1 MTGVRP
7 RFVPWSARD
16 GSSPTSWATTST
28 TAGPCCSSSRVACSP
43 GGRTTVRRRTSS
55 SRASDTARAL
65 GDRVEFHQVD
75 HYREVV
81 EGRDDLEVIDPTSR
95 GLRRLVAEIGAEVL
109 PSRGF
114 VTSEQ
119 EFAEW
124 MAGRTSNRLVMED
137 FYRWSRARTG
147 ILMDGDDPVG
157 GRWNYDHDNRERP
170 PKGATSLGLP
180 EPWWPEEDDIDAEVR
195 ADLDEWE
202 RKGIVRFV
210 GEDGPRRFAVTPKEG
225 RLALDDFVA
234 SRLNDFGPFEDASLQ
249 GDWTMAHSLL
259 SATMNMGVLD
269 PADVIERITAEHAA
283 GRAPIQSVEGIVRQ
297 IMGWRD
303 YVWHLYWAFEDDYTS
318 QNRLDAH
325 RGVPTALQELDASG
339 IEAACLSHVV
349 DKVRTHG
356 WAHHIERLMIL
367 GNLALQRGYDP
378 AAMNDWFIDSFVD
391 GTPWVMPANVV
402 GMALHADGGRMATK
416 PYAGGG
422 AYIDRM
428 SDHCGGCPFDPKV
441 RVGPTACPYTAG
453 YWWFLERNRERLR
466 GNARMAQPLAGLG
479 RLKDLPEL
487 VAQEDARRSL

>member
-1 MTGVRP
+1 MERTRWILADQLGDHFDDGGPMLLIESRGLLPRRP
-7 RFVPWSARD
+7 YH
-16 GSSPTSWATTST
+16 
-28 TAGPCCSSSRVACSP
+28 
-43 GGRTTVRRRTSS
+43 
-55 SRASDTARAL
+55 RAKAHLILSGIRHRARAL

-210 GEDGPRRFAVTPKEG
+210 GEDGPRRFAVTPEEG

>member
-1 MTGVRP
+1 M
-7 RFVPWSARD
+7 
-16 GSSPTSWATTST
+16 
-28 TAGPCCSSSRVACSP
+28 
-43 GGRTTVRRRTSS
+43 RRRTSS

-234 SRLNDFGPFEDASLQ
+234 SRSTTSAPSSTRRTRATGP
-249 GDWTMAHSLL
+249 
-259 SATMNMGVLD
+259 
-269 PADVIERITAEHAA
+269 
-283 GRAPIQSVEGIVRQ
+283 
-297 IMGWRD
+297 WR
-303 YVWHLYWAFEDDYTS
+303 T
-318 QNRLDAH
+318 
-325 RGVPTALQELDASG
+325 
-339 IEAACLSHVV
+339 
-349 DKVRTHG
+349 
-356 WAHHIERLMIL
+356 
-367 GNLALQRGYDP
+367 
-378 AAMNDWFIDSFVD
+378 
-391 GTPWVMPANVV
+391 
-402 GMALHADGGRMATK
+402 
-416 PYAGGG
+416 
-422 AYIDRM
+422 
-428 SDHCGGCPFDPKV
+428 
-441 RVGPTACPYTAG
+441 
-453 YWWFLERNRERLR
+453 
-466 GNARMAQPLAGLG
+466 
-479 RLKDLPEL
+479 
-487 VAQEDARRSL
+487 RS

>member
-1 MTGVRP
+1 MERTRWILADQLGDHFDDGGPMLLIESRGLLARRP
-7 RFVPWSARD
+7 YH
-16 GSSPTSWATTST
+16 
-28 TAGPCCSSSRVACSP
+28 
-43 GGRTTVRRRTSS
+43 
-55 SRASDTARAL
+55 RAKAHLILSGIRHRARAL

-210 GEDGPRRFAVTPKEG
+210 GRTARGASPSRPRRG
-225 RLALDDFVA
+225 A
-234 SRLNDFGPFEDASLQ
+234 SRS
-249 GDWTMAHSLL
+249 T
-259 SATMNMGVLD
+259 
-269 PADVIERITAEHAA
+269 
-283 GRAPIQSVEGIVRQ
+283 
-297 IMGWRD
+297 
-303 YVWHLYWAFEDDYTS
+303 TS
-318 QNRLDAH
+318 
-325 RGVPTALQELDASG
+325 
-339 IEAACLSHVV
+339 
-349 DKVRTHG
+349 
-356 WAHHIERLMIL
+356 W
-367 GNLALQRGYDP
+367 P
-378 AAMNDWFIDSFVD
+378 AAS
-391 GTPWVMPANVV
+391 TTSAPS
-402 GMALHADGGRMATK
+402 RT
-416 PYAGGG
+416 
-422 AYIDRM
+422 
-428 SDHCGGCPFDPKV
+428 
-441 RVGPTACPYTAG
+441 
-453 YWWFLERNRERLR
+453 
-466 GNARMAQPLAGLG
+466 
-479 RLKDLPEL
+479 
-487 VAQEDARRSL
+487 RRSWGTGPWRTRS

>member
-1 MTGVRP
+1 
-7 RFVPWSARD
+7 
-16 GSSPTSWATTST
+16 
-28 TAGPCCSSSRVACSP
+28 
-43 GGRTTVRRRTSS
+43 
-55 SRASDTARAL
+55 
-65 GDRVEFHQVD
+65 
-75 HYREVV
+75 
-81 EGRDDLEVIDPTSR
+81 
-95 GLRRLVAEIGAEVL
+95 
-109 PSRGF
+109 
-114 VTSEQ
+114 
-119 EFAEW
+119 
-124 MAGRTSNRLVMED
+124 
-137 FYRWSRARTG
+137 
-147 ILMDGDDPVG
+147 MDGDDPVG

-234 SRLNDFGPFEDASLQ
+234 SRLYVFAPFEDASLQ

-259 SATMNMGVLD
+259 SATMNMGEPD

-283 GRAPIQSVEGIVRQ
+283 GRAPIQRVEGIVRQ